1 METKKQT
8 RLADRIKPY
17 ITDMNFSLS
26 IAIIILCI
34 ILSTL
39 TPYFFTL
46 YNFTNIGF
54 AGSVIG
60 IMAAGLTISLVMG
73 AFDLSQYAAGTLA
86 AVIATSLMIDGVSV
100 WLCFVVAIVVGVC
113 CGIVNGIILTV
124 FKINPFI
131 TTLGT
136 QLIFRALCYIITS
149 SQTLYVQ
156 NPVMEFIGQGYFLG
170 LPTSVWLMVVV
181 YIVLAYV
188 VRYTSFGRS
197 VFAVGANSNASF
209 LAGININRVR
219 ILGFVISSTCA
230 AIAGIL
236 VTAQLGACLPQS
248 GVGSEM
254 NVTTAVLLGGLKLGG
269 GKAKLSGTFLGL
281 VMITIIDN
289 GLTLLSVESYYQMLV
304 RGCILVLAVLIDS
317 IRGGGYK

>member
-1 METKKQT
+1 MELKKQT
-8 RLADRIKPY
+8 SFMQKLKPFV
-17 ITDMNFSLS
+17 TDMNFSLS
-26 IAIIILCI
+26 IAIVLLCI
-34 ILSTL
+34 FWSIQS
-39 TPYFFTL
+39 PYFFTL
-46 YNFTNIGF
+46 YNITNMGF
-54 AGSVIG
+54 AGSVTG

-86 AVIATSLMIDGVSV
+86 AVVATTLMLNGAPV
-100 WLCFVVAIVVGVC
+100 WVGFIVAIIVGVC
-113 CGIVNGIILTV
+113 CGVINGIILTV

-149 SQTLYVQ
+149 SQTLYISD
-156 NPVMEFIGQGYFLG
+156 PVMEFIGQGYLLG

-181 YIVLAYV
+181 YLVLAYV
-188 VRYTSFGRS
+188 VKYTSFGRS
-197 VFAVGANSNASF
+197 VFAVGANANASF

-230 AIAGIL
+230 AIAGFL
-236 VTAQLGACLPQS
+236 VTAQLGACLPQN

-254 NVTTAVLLGGLKLGG
+254 NITTAVLLGGLKLGG

-281 VMITIIDN
+281 LMITIIDN

-317 IRGGGYK
+317 VRGGGYK

>member
-1 METKKQT
+1 MGIDNTNKWLSKAKAY
-8 RLADRIKPY
+8 L
-17 ITDMNFSLS
+17 TDMNFSLT
-26 IAIIILCI
+26 IAIILLCI
-34 ILSTL
+34 FWSSQ

-46 YNFTNIGF
+46 YNFTNMGF
-54 AGSVIG
+54 SGSVIG

-86 AVIATSLMIDGVSV
+86 AVIATTLMLDGLPT
-100 WLCFVVAIVVGVC
+100 WICFVVAILVGVC
-113 CGIVNGIILTV
+113 CGIVNGVILTV

-149 SQTLYVQ
+149 SQTLYIN
-156 NPVMEFIGQGYFLG
+156 NPVMGFLGQGYMLG
-170 LPTSVWLMVVV
+170 IPTSVWLMVVV
-181 YIVLAYV
+181 YLVLAYV

-197 VFAVGANSNASF
+197 VFAVGANPHASF

-219 ILGFVISSTCA
+219 ILGFIVSSTCA
-230 AIAGIL
+230 ALAGVL
-236 VTAQLGACLPQS
+236 ATAQLGACLPQN

-269 GKAKLSGTFLGL
+269 GKAKLSGTLLGL
-281 VMITIIDN
+281 IMITIIDN